1 MNSLCSLMVK
11 VLHCQCREQGSIP
24 SYTALIGSQSP
35 LPKSW
40 RGKWRDNSVGLGLVL
55 KTKWSFIWLGVGTSF
70 LRIMI
75 QILRKEGWVL
85 NPNDRVV
92 NAILRRCE
100 ANNGECPCHN
110 TGEDKKCPCSDYR
123 ENDTCHCGLYLK
135 MED

>member
-1 MNSLCSLMVK
+1 M
-11 VLHCQCREQGSIP
+11 
-24 SYTALIGSQSP
+24 
-35 LPKSW
+35 
-40 RGKWRDNSVGLGLVL
+40 GLGLVL

-123 ENDTCHCGLYLK
+123 EKDICHCSLYLK
-135 MED
+135 REQLIPDIDLSKLPTGMQLEDFIKAWQLAQNSPKIVIESVPK